1 MNALTAFLECLVT
14 FFAVCVLS
22 VFAAKKWRVPVGA
35 APFAV
40 LCGTV
45 LWYSVMACIDQLM
58 PAGILW
64 FGMAA
69 AALCWLWLRRKQLDF
84 RTLVTPA
91 TVFFVV
97 AGVAVIALLAVRQP
111 CSPSGTSSASG
122 ALPPR

>member
-22 VFAAKKWRVPVGA
+22 VFAAKKWRVPAGA

-69 AALCWLWLRRKQLDF
+69 AALCWLWPVSYTISEPTRH
-84 RTLVTPA
+84 
-91 TVFFVV
+91 
-97 AGVAVIALLAVRQP
+97 
-111 CSPSGTSSASG
+111 
-122 ALPPR
+122 